1 MTFKHVVCLL
11 IAITCGPSVAYGQEF
26 TVFESKVFR
35 PQNKKV
41 LLLKETTAADG
52 QIDEGQ
58 AAGGRRIILFQT
70 NLRVNTDG
78 SPLSYHP
85 EDPRGRTKALNNICN
100 GIAVRRAGQNQNLC
114 FSAFGEAI
122 RVFERWRDSNFQTVP
137 AGFRITWQ
145 NVFAAVKE
153 NGNDVPCV
161 FKSGEFKGYFG
172 SLTALKN
179 DLTTNKGECEI
190 NNQLNPMAVPALVLA
205 GGQHPVKEFGAKVGD
220 LLVAF
225 NPRTQLFTT
234 AIIGD
239 TGPADNLGEGS
250 VSLNMKLLGTTTPP
264 TNKEETFRLSIA
276 NTNVLIAIIPGSRLF
291 RVVKP
296 YTADNINQRIEAWR
310 SEAGFTSLEKLL
322 DVMKSFQPRLN

>member
-1 MTFKHVVCLL
+1 MRVNQILAGIFLLLCCLSP
-11 IAITCGPSVAYGQEF
+11 ASAQEF
-26 TVFESKVFR
+26 TVAQSQVFA

-41 LLLKETTAADG
+41 LLLKDASDTTG
-52 QIDEGQ
+52 Q
-58 AAGGRRIILFQT
+58 RKIILFQT

-85 EDPRGRTKALNNICN
+85 QDPRGRTKALNNICN
-100 GIAVRRAGQNQNLC
+100 GIAVRRTGSNSNLC

-122 RVFERWRDSNFQTVP
+122 RVFERWRDANFQTVP
-137 AGFRITWQ
+137 SGFRITWQ

-153 NGNDVPCV
+153 NGKDVPCV

-179 DLTTNKGECEI
+179 DLTSNKGECEI
-190 NNQLNPMAVPALVLA
+190 NDQVNPMTVPALVLA
-205 GGQHPVKEFGAKVGD
+205 GGQHPVREFGARVGD

-225 NPRTQLFTT
+225 NPRTQLFTA

-250 VSLNMKLLGTTTPP
+250 VSLNMKLLGATTPP
-264 TNKEETFRLSIA
+264 TNKEETFRLSINA
-276 NTNVLIAIIPGSRLF
+276 NVLIAIIPGSRLF
-291 RVVKP
+291 HVAKP
-296 YTADNINQRIEAWR
+296 YTADNINQRIDDWR
-310 SEAGFTSLEKLL
+310 TEAGFANLEKLVE
-322 DVMKSFQPRLN
+322 VMKSFQPRLN